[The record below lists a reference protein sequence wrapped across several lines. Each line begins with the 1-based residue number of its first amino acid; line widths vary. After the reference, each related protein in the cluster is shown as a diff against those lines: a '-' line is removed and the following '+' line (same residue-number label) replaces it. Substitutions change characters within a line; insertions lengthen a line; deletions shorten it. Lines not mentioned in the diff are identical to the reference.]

1 MNSLQEIWQEVLEII
16 SQKHSVQ
23 SFNLWF
29 KELILYKLTATRA
42 YVATKYDFHCTIIK
56 ERYMDDI
63 RGGMKEILGF
73 AVDIELFCC
82 EEGQDMETQL
92 QRHISK
98 MIDDMS
104 CEENDP
110 MLNQSE
116 DGEEE
121 ETLTRTN
128 GTEGSNPE
136 YTFEKFIV
144 GDANKFA
151 YNACVSVAEKPSLLY
166 NPLYIYG
173 PSGMGKTH
181 LLYAITDKLKREHP
195 DLKVL
200 YVRGEAFATE
210 LIENLSNKKPMQY
223 FREKY
228 RSVDVILIDDIHFIA
243 GKESCQEEFFHTF
256 NALHEQRKQI
266 VLSSDRPPREM
277 KTLEERLRTRFDWGL
292 IVDITPPD
300 VELRTAILK
309 NKARDWGIEVPDKII
324 TFLAENVR
332 NNIRQLEGAIRK
344 IYAYSLVNSTPLTV
358 DKLKVLVGELYTS
371 ELPPNFATDT
381 VFERVAA
388 RYNVSVEDICSEKRN
403 KNIVSARHIALYIMR
418 ENLDMTYPAISTKM
432 NMHHSTVM
440 SAVEKIKG
448 LMKKNPAFDLEVN
461 ELGNEI
467 DAAIDNA

>member
-1 MNSLQEIWQEVLEII
+1 
-16 SQKHSVQ
+16 
-23 SFNLWF
+23 
-29 KELILYKLTATRA
+29 
-42 YVATKYDFHCTIIK
+42 
-56 ERYMDDI
+56 
-63 RGGMKEILGF
+63 
-73 AVDIELFCC
+73 
-82 EEGQDMETQL
+82 
-92 QRHISK
+92 
-98 MIDDMS
+98 
-104 CEENDP
+104 
-110 MLNQSE
+110 
-116 DGEEE
+116 
-121 ETLTRTN
+121 
-128 GTEGSNPE
+128 
-136 YTFEKFIV
+136 
-144 GDANKFA
+144 
-151 YNACVSVAEKPSLLY
+151 
-166 NPLYIYG
+166 
-173 PSGMGKTH
+173 MGKTH

-195 DLKVL
+195 ELKVL

-309 NKARDWGIEVPDKII
+309 NKARDWGIEIPDKII

-358 DKLKVLVGELYTS
+358 EKLKVLVGELYTS

-388 RYNVSVEDICSEKRN
+388 RYNVSVDDICSEKRN
-403 KNIVSARHIALYIMR
+403 KNIVLARHISLYIMR